1 MAESFGARLRQR
13 REEQQISLTAIADRT
28 KINPSHLEAL
38 ERDDVSHWPV
48 GIFRRAFIRA
58 YAQAIDLD
66 PDTVVREFLELYP
79 DPDEA
84 PAPVPA
90 TMPGVDGA
98 DMSLGPPTRLR
109 CLMTSAMGSL
119 SQRWTGFAG
128 KRPSPLDNVENVE
141 SVVSIAD
148 DASPAAERE
157 PVQSMSSD
165 PMVVPPSPPPSS
177 TSAPVL
183 SSEPSPTL
191 SPTGP
196 DLLAAAHLCTDLGR
210 IYERQEAVPLLERV
224 ADILDAVGLIV
235 WAWDA
240 QGTELKPALA
250 HGYSDRVLAQLPK
263 VRRDADNA
271 TAAAFRSTQTCIVN
285 GSDEASGAVVV
296 PLMTPGGCVGVFAVE
311 LQHGGEQREP
321 VRALATIFAAQ
332 LATMI
337 GAPRLPQ
344 AVSA

>member
-1 MAESFGARLRQR
+1 MAESFGARLRRR

-38 ERDDVSHWPV
+38 ERGDISHWPV
-48 GIFRRAFIRA
+48 GIFRRAFIRS

-66 PDTVVREFLELYP
+66 PDTVLREFLELYP

-84 PAPVPA
+84 IAPVPA

-98 DMSLGPPTRLR
+98 DMSPGPPTRLR
-109 CLMTSAMGSL
+109 CLVTSAMGSL

-128 KRPSPLDNVENVE
+128 KRPSPAENMERIESVERVERVE
-141 SVVSIAD
+141 SIVSAAL
-148 DASPAAERE
+148 DASPSAPE
-157 PVQSMSSD
+157 PAQLMSPD
-165 PMVVPPSPPPSS
+165 PIAVPPSPPPAPSS
-177 TSAPVL
+177 
-183 SSEPSPTL
+183 
-191 SPTGP
+191 TGP

-210 IYERQEAVPLLERV
+210 IFERREAAPLPERV

-240 QGTELKPALA
+240 QGTELRPALA

-311 LQHGGEQREP
+311 LQHGGEQQEP

-344 AVSA
+344 AVNA

>member
-1 MAESFGARLRQR
+1 MAESFGARLRRR

-38 ERDDVSHWPV
+38 ERDDISHWPV

-66 PDTVVREFLELYP
+66 PDTIVREFLELYP
-79 DPDEA
+79 DPVEA
-84 PAPVPA
+84 VAPLPA
-90 TMPGVDGA
+90 TMAGVDGA
-98 DMSLGPPTRLR
+98 DMSPGPPTRLR
-109 CLMTSAMGSL
+109 CLVTSAMGSL

-128 KRPSPLDNVENVE
+128 KRPSPMERVE
-141 SVVSIAD
+141 SVERVESIGSVVSAAI
-148 DASPAAERE
+148 DASPSAPER
-157 PVQSMSSD
+157 
-165 PMVVPPSPPPSS
+165 PSPPPAPSS
-177 TSAPVL
+177 
-183 SSEPSPTL
+183 
-191 SPTGP
+191 TGP

-210 IYERQEAVPLLERV
+210 IFERREAAPLLERV

-235 WAWDA
+235 WTWDA
-240 QGTELKPALA
+240 QGTELRPALA

-344 AVSA
+344 AVNA